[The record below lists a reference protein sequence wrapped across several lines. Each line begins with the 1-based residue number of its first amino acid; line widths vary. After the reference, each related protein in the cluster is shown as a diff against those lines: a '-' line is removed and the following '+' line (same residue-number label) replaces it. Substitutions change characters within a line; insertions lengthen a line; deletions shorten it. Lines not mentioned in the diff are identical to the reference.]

1 MNAKRAGNP
10 NKVYLVKEKKTGPRT
25 AAACYLDRN
34 IGGKFLLPIAMG
46 LPITSEILAAKPDPY
61 FVLTSTKS
69 QLMPSVFGGA
79 ETPWHVSAE
88 VKSILEELEPGIHN
102 FIPVNVRRQDSGVNE
117 GIYYIVHVTAA
128 INAVVIEE
136 TSFARGVGRAAYERS
151 SQLDP
156 MGKIVIDGS
165 KIGGRHFW
173 RGGIGTYD
181 GRPDMLAYSYFCS
194 DVFRNRIRALKTAR
208 CEFVECVVKFA

>member
-1 MNAKRAGNP
+1 MEQQTNDQTKQGLSSPR
-10 NKVYLVKEKKTGPRT
+10 KKTGPRT
-25 AAACYLDRN
+25 AAACYLDRP
-34 IGGKFLLPIAMG
+34 ISGQFLMPIQKG

-61 FVLTSTKS
+61 FVLTDNKS

-88 VKSILEELEPGIHN
+88 VKSILEELEPGVHN
-102 FIPVNVRRQDSGVNE
+102 FVSVNVRRQDTGVDE
-117 GIYYIVHVTAA
+117 GTYYLLHVTAA

-136 TSFARGVGRAAYERS
+136 TSFADGVGRAAYEQC
-151 SQLDP
+151 SQLNP
-156 MGKIVIDGS
+156 IGKIVIDGS

-173 RGGIGTYD
+173 RGGIGSYH

-194 DVFRNRIRALKTAR
+194 EIFRNRIRALKTAR
-208 CEFVECVVKFA
+208 CEFVECVVK